1 MSEVG
6 ILGTTQSIGQRSV
19 THTKLFPTT
28 RVSCHLPSPGPLH
41 ENGSAAFCH
50 VGSPSCVSV
59 PRGKKRERGL
69 KSNTKGGNT
78 PGPPKSSCARD
89 ALSGREGS
97 PRKPS
102 SKPEIQ
108 RSQAIKRK
116 QESWK
121 VAQQAEHVP
130 RMHKTMGSI
139 PSTSSN
145 WVCNQGVEAGGS
157 RVPGQPVLPR
167 KTLAQSPT
175 KLRIRIGVCWCG
187 KVPLD

>member
-1 MSEVG
+1 M
-6 ILGTTQSIGQRSV
+6 QSIGQRSV
-19 THTKLFPTT
+19 THKKLFPTT
-28 RVSCHLPSPGPLH
+28 RVRCHLPSPGPLH

-59 PRGKKRERGL
+59 PRGKKRERGQKATQREEIHPAL
-69 KSNTKGGNT
+69 PKAAAPGT
-78 PGPPKSSCARD
+78 PS
-89 ALSGREGS
+89 LEGKEAPES
-97 PRKPS
+97 
-102 SKPEIQ
+102 PEIQ

-145 WVCNQGVEAGGS
+145 WVYNQGVEAGGS

-175 KLRIRIGVCWCG
+175 KLKIRIGVCWCG